1 MYSRSVVLEELFA
14 WYNLIF
20 YLPLALG
27 VLLVLGMALGAAEP
41 SHDLGDHDAAGP
53 DGDAQA
59 GADGDAH
66 DAEHDAG
73 GGSHS
78 LLSLLGFGRVPVM
91 ILATTMCLVFGGVGV
106 ILNTGLTAI
115 VSTPNLLVWGSLAG
129 ALTATVVLTGFLSPL
144 LARLMREKLRAVTE
158 VDQKVEVA
166 KRAQQKAVAEAE
178 AQRALAEAKLAEAET
193 EWQKARQ
200 QIITVEQLA
209 EAYRN
214 KQKAVIGAEAEASQS
229 YVAAQRTRK
238 FATTGPLSSVDIG
251 PE

>member
-1 MYSRSVVLEELFA
+1 VLEELFA
-14 WYNLIF
+14 WYNLVF

-53 DGDAQA
+53 DGDA

-115 VSTPNLLVWGSLAG
+115 VSAPNLMVWGSLAG
-129 ALTATVVLTGFLSPL
+129 AFVATLVLTGFLSRL
-144 LARLMREKLRAVTE
+144 LARLMPSTETDSMSKEDLVGCTGTLVLSADERGGLVQVIRGGDVYQVPCRSSSPLPKGAAVLVTDYDE
-158 VDQKVEVA
+158 HHKVYGVCPDP
-166 KRAQQKAVAEAE
+166 
-178 AQRALAEAKLAEAET
+178 
-193 EWQKARQ
+193 
-200 QIITVEQLA
+200 
-209 EAYRN
+209 
-214 KQKAVIGAEAEASQS
+214 
-229 YVAAQRTRK
+229 
-238 FATTGPLSSVDIG
+238 TTTNTT
-251 PE
+251 